1 MHEFKDKIGSSAMS
15 FWLQVKNGARYS
27 AILLLVGA
35 IIGINL
41 GFVIDVAKKV
51 AGKSETCCPCFT
63 DKEIEREAWLMRIAI
78 AEMAAR
84 YGSTPPADTA
94 GALND
99 SSSVK
104 DTAGAE
110 TSSKAP

>member
-1 MHEFKDKIGSSAMS
+1 MHELKDKIGSSAMS
-15 FWLQVKNGARYS
+15 FWLQVKSGARYS

-41 GFVIDVAKKV
+41 GFIIDVAKNV

-63 DKEIEREAWLMRIAI
+63 ENEIERQMMLIRM
-78 AEMAAR
+78 AESEWAAR

-94 GALND
+94 GALN
-99 SSSVK
+99 SHSSVK
-104 DTAGAE
+104 DTAQAE